1 MWQALFEEENMDCIA
16 KWNKLK
22 ADWEREVVEEVRRQ
36 PQVD

>member
-1 MWQALFEEENMDCIA
+1 MDYIA

-22 ADWEREVVEEVRRQ
+22 ADWEREMGEEVRRQ